1 MKQSRIFLG
10 LIAIIL
16 VSMAVTSCTKESLR
30 KLGQFTM
37 GPFETTFT
45 IPANAMVGGV
55 VSPFLSSNIPT
66 NSENTFSGNKTGK
79 EYVESITLS
88 DMTLTVENASTGGNF
103 DFIKEIRVSITATGL
118 PEKEIAT
125 KLNLADGLTTIDM
138 DETGENLK
146 EYLSADKF
154 SLKTNTVFKTSA
166 IANVETKVKIS
177 TKYTVQANIL
187 QK

>member
-16 VSMAVTSCTKESLR
+16 VSMAVTSCTKESIR

-37 GPFETTFT
+37 GPFETSFT
-45 IPANAMVGGV
+45 IPGSTAAGV
-55 VSPFLSSNIPT
+55 LNSLPLSPDIPT
-66 NSENTFSGNKTGK
+66 NSENTFSGNGTGK

-88 DMTLTVENASTGGNF
+88 DMTLTVENASAGGNF
-103 DFIKEIRVSITATGL
+103 DFVKELRISITAAGL

-125 KLNLADGLTTIDM
+125 KLNIADGLTVIDM

-146 EYLSADKF
+146 DYLTSDKF
-154 SLKTNTVFKTSA
+154 SLKTKAVLENAAPV
-166 IANVETKVKIS
+166 VDTKIKIS
-177 TKYTVQANIL
+177 TTYKVQANIL